1 MDSVTTKVK
10 SLKFIHIQCST
21 SSPSINQI
29 SQKQTAC
36 TFRIQILNSSEM
48 LVEKCLEEVNS
59 YLCLKKGQVT
69 DSPSI
74 FPTSHV
80 IDHCG
85 IAKTRQWVM
94 IGTINPPPC
103 LAFGTLV
110 FPNEMRKTSSSKR
123 LQQLFH
129 GLSLFWD
136 IDDTIGENPLLFIGL
151 CSTMRRKRYLELLT
165 AIN

>member
-1 MDSVTTKVK
+1 MDILKPRTISPENICGSWF
-10 SLKFIHIQCST
+10 SLFNEDQV
-21 SSPSINQI
+21 
-29 SQKQTAC
+29 
-36 TFRIQILNSSEM
+36 SEIYVRM
-48 LVEKCLEEVNS
+48 SRSESL
-59 YLCLKKGQVT
+59 YLKKGQVP